1 MNLRRTRMRV
11 RLLAGA
17 IFAAV
22 TAVVVACREG
32 EPKTPG
38 EGDETVVEPTAPT
51 VAVQQ
56 IRSYP
61 HDSTAFTQGLVWRG
75 GRLYESTGRYGES
88 SMRLVELETGRVI
101 QKVDLAD
108 TYFAEGLAAVGDTLY
123 QLTWK
128 EGVAFKYDA
137 STMQPAGQVSYTGEA
152 WGLATDGRRL
162 IVSDGSSY
170 LTFID
175 PRTFQIDTTVRVT
188 NGGQAVDQLNELEW
202 VRGEVWANVWH
213 TQQIV
218 RIDPATGRVKG
229 TLDLSALIPP
239 VSDPEGV
246 LNGTAYDESTNR
258 LLITGKL
265 WPRVYEISIPS
276 LGIGGGGAAA
286 APAP

>member
-1 MNLRRTRMRV
+1 MRV
-11 RLLAGA
+11 RLLAGG
-17 IFAAV
+17 IFAAAF
-22 TAVVVACREG
+22 AVVAACREG
-32 EPKTPG
+32 RPNEGEETPM
-38 EGDETVVEPTAPT
+38 EPTAPT

-61 HDSTAFTQGLVWRG
+61 HDSTAFTQGLVWRAG
-75 GRLYESTGRYGES
+75 KLYESTGRYGES
-88 SMRLVELETGRVI
+88 SLRLVELETGRVI
-101 QKVDLAD
+101 QKVDLAE

-137 STMQPAGQVSYTGEA
+137 NTMQPAGQVSYTGEA
-152 WGLATDGRRL
+152 WGLTTDGQRL

-175 PRTFQIDTTVRVT
+175 PVTFQIDTTLRVT
-188 NGGQAVDQLNELEW
+188 DGGQPVDQLNELEW

-229 TLDLSALIPP
+229 KLDLTSIIPP

-246 LNGTAYDESTNR
+246 LNGTAYDEQANR
-258 LLITGKL
+258 LLVTGKL
-265 WPRVYEISIPS
+265 WPRLYEISIPS
-276 LGIGGGGAAA
+276 LGIGGGGGA